1 MKNIKRILALVIVA
15 MMLVAIAIIPASA
28 AEARRKPECDC
39 GGNTKL
45 VNSYQTDWTT
55 YSTQNCTHYAN
66 GTDEHQRRRYVY
78 RYRCESCGEYYNSYS
93 SYSYRIVCYGSN

>member
-28 AEARRKPECDC
+28 TESRAKPVCSC
-39 GGNTKL
+39 GGTTTLVGSKL
-45 VNSYQTDWTT
+45 TAWET

-66 GTDEHQRRRYVY
+66 GRDEHQRRRYVY
-78 RYRCESCGEYYNSYS
+78 TYECNSCGDEYTSYS
-93 SYSYRIVCYGSN
+93 SYSYRIVCAGYN